1 MINTTKLLFFFF
13 SDIVNSMD
21 DSIGKIVD
29 KLAERDM
36 LQNSIIVFFSD
47 NGAQTVGI
55 FQNYGSSWPFRG
67 VSNNW

>member
-1 MINTTKLLFFFF
+1 
-13 SDIVNSMD
+13 MD